1 MAKGQGVVYIKYV
14 DNNIS
19 SGMNGHAVN
28 IFFDVYDFDVDKQS
42 KTVYIDIRN
51 GNYSKITLIPLSNIG
66 LIEYF
71 PIKADFY
78 KAWILMNN
86 KSCGHDFER
95 IKFWPF
101 ESKKS
106 EIQIYPRYGNRD
118 GSYLLYT
125 SVIGIQRKWN
135 HDIKGNELYIR
146 VIDFWAICWIP

>member
-51 GNYSKITLIPLSNIG
+51 GDYSKITLIPLSNIG
-66 LIEYF
+66 LIEFF

-78 KAWILMNN
+78 KAYQP
-86 KSCGHDFER
+86 
-95 IKFWPF
+95 IK
-101 ESKKS
+101 EM
-106 EIQIYPRYGNRD
+106 
-118 GSYLLYT
+118 
-125 SVIGIQRKWN
+125 
-135 HDIKGNELYIR
+135 KGE
-146 VIDFWAICWIP
+146 